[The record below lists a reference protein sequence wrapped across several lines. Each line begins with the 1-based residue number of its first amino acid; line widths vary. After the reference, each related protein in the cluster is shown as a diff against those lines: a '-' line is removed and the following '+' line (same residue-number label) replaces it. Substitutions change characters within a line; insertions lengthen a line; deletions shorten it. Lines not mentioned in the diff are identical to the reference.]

1 MAHFGNHW
9 FQEIFSSVTK
19 YLLHKF
25 IVIHSVS
32 ASPRA
37 RGGAAGPS
45 PLPYIEIKKRNS
57 CFVDWM
63 IKKTFYVIY
72 SSAEINHRNRLM
84 VSTLEF

>member
-45 PLPYIEIKKRNS
+45 PLSYIEIKKRNS
-57 CFVDWM
+57 YFVDWM
-63 IKKTFYVIY
+63 IKKNILRDLLF
-72 SSAEINHRNRLM
+72 SRNQPPKSADG
-84 VSTLEF
+84 